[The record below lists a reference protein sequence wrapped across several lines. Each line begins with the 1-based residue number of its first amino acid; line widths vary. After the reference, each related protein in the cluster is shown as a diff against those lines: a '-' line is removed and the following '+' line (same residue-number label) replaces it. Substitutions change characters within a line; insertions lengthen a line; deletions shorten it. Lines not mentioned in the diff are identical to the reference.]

1 MKSPGLKP
9 IEAQNARLARLWPLS
24 TSPFPVNDRSAPEA
38 AGRETSEGR
47 HEDEAKALQR
57 PLPDDT
63 LRIVARGEAKEDVAV
78 SA

>member
-1 MKSPGLKP
+1 VIGHADAEWLVYAIISHG
-9 IEAQNARLARLWPLS
+9 
-24 TSPFPVNDRSAPEA
+24 TSIGSGIDVRFAPEA

-57 PLPDDT
+57 PLPEDT
-63 LRIVARGEAKEDVAV
+63 LRIVARCEAKEDVAV